1 MRKTATML
9 DVRYLRWT
17 RRLSVIPRWS
27 VVPVL
32 RRQSVAEHSFHVSTL
47 ALWLVRMHA
56 RADDGK
62 FELEV
67 LRYALTH
74 DVAEASTGDAP
85 SPSKPKPEPSDEDQV
100 KVVVKCAD
108 LLESMLFMYEESL
121 LGNKM
126 GINYIIDRTYN
137 EFVDWWR
144 HFDMGDKNVHSADV
158 VMSAKLTV
166 FNDAHPH
173 PAVEQGEPCSPLK

>member
-1 MRKTATML
+1 MS
-9 DVRYLRWT
+9 DVRYLRWL

-47 ALWLVRMHA
+47 ALWLVRLHA
-56 RADDGK
+56 RRDDGK

-74 DVAEASTGDAP
+74 DIGEASTGDAP
-85 SPSKPKPEPSDEDQV
+85 SPSKPKSKASHEDQV
-100 KVVVKCAD
+100 KVLVKCAD
-108 LLESMLFMYEESL
+108 LIESIMFMHEESL
-121 LGNKM
+121 LGNRM
-126 GINYIIDRTYN
+126 GMDYIVDRVYN

-144 HFDMGDKNVHSADV
+144 HFDTGDKNIHSAEV
-158 VMSAKLTV
+158 ISTAKLIC
-166 FNDAHPH
+166 FNEINPH
-173 PAVEQGEPCSPLK
+173 PAVEEGQECLPLKSNG